1 MSHSGFG
8 AKTDP
13 PPNRAFHTDFG
24 TGGGGQ
30 GFDGGDLCVIRDK
43 IKGTKKMSVNLGL

>member
-24 TGGGGQ
+24 TGEGGTRVSACKMEPQRGII
-30 GFDGGDLCVIRDK
+30 LNP
-43 IKGTKKMSVNLGL
+43 IKMDMAG

>member
-8 AKTDP
+8 AKTDS
-13 PPNRAFHTDFG
+13 PPNSAFNTDFG
-24 TGGGGQ
+24 TGGGQ